1 MKLAY
6 AVDLYISRRQ
16 SSSERFCGPAGTLR
30 SFSRRFDGLFLHRI
44 TPSQVLQFLNCP
56 HTERATWKIKY
67 GVLRMF
73 FEYWHLRGNLKTVPL
88 PPSGPKVTRTFV
100 PYIYSLSDLR
110 ALIDALP
117 QCQRNRACA
126 MSTNTFRTLLLF
138 LYGTGMRIGEAVG
151 LHISDV
157 NMSSHLVTVRGTK
170 FYKSRFV
177 PFGRDVHK
185 LLQQYLETSPRLSQA
200 HQPFFQ
206 SQGKKRLRVN
216 MVGINFRRLCQLA
229 GVCRQD
235 IALRQPRIHD
245 IRHTFVVHRL
255 TEWYE
260 QEADVQCLILALSTY
275 LGHVDLHST
284 QHYLTMT
291 PELLAQANR
300 RFENYARKGSYDR

>member
-1 MKLAY
+1 MSANRTTLSTSRLCHSAPRRWNVSQRDWRFSWAPKFRLSWGLCEGKPENVAASCGLRFERSAMKLAY

-151 LHISDV
+151 LHIS
-157 NMSSHLVTVRGTK
+157 
-170 FYKSRFV
+170 
-177 PFGRDVHK
+177 
-185 LLQQYLETSPRLSQA
+185 
-200 HQPFFQ
+200 
-206 SQGKKRLRVN
+206 
-216 MVGINFRRLCQLA
+216 
-229 GVCRQD
+229 
-235 IALRQPRIHD
+235 
-245 IRHTFVVHRL
+245 
-255 TEWYE
+255 
-260 QEADVQCLILALSTY
+260 
-275 LGHVDLHST
+275 
-284 QHYLTMT
+284 
-291 PELLAQANR
+291 
-300 RFENYARKGSYDR
+300 